1 MRTVHT
7 LLALT
12 VSFLTLASE
21 SLFARQLASYHEPS
35 TLESVYG
42 MDHTPIPS
50 RKSKMR
56 LSVLPYHQHA
66 ANAKDNDHEKVPLG
80 DRLGQINMLGL
91 LINDGPSSY
100 ENKFGTAGAESDSA
114 LHAAYD
120 ALADHVDGNAADDI
134 FLGDTYEPL
143 DSTDVRSSWGKYR
156 TELNYRR
163 IGLRS
168 GLDYCFSNGVG
179 VAVRSGL
186 SEYSIRASYLPNPVY
201 NTTTASWENASIP
214 ADTGTAVKVMESKL
228 MSQGRQ
234 LAIGTD
240 LGVDFAGVSTT
251 GLEDTSIELY
261 WRKGFS
267 MKDAE
272 GDHVVTAIPYV
283 SVGVTLPTAEK
294 KKTSRLYDIALGN
307 DGFYGFT
314 GQAEVSFNFPGMVK
328 IGAGACVTIFDEANI
343 GKQYVPTSEYQYTL
357 YPWQTTVT
365 KRPGALWKVYATM
378 KAHHFIDYLSCYMSY
393 VLVAHERDS
402 ISLSGTNKALFLP
415 LKLAQDGQYNAQL
428 LHIGFEYEVTP
439 ALRFGLGV
447 QSVFAGKK
455 IWKTSTVAGS
465 LSFVF

>member
-1 MRTVHT
+1 MRTVHK
-7 LLALT
+7 LLAVASVFLT
-12 VSFLTLASE
+12 VSSGTVMP
-21 SLFARQLASYHEPS
+21 RQLAAFHEPS

-50 RKSKMR
+50 RKSQMR
-56 LSVLPYHQHA
+56 LSILPYHQHA
-66 ANAKDNDHEKVPLG
+66 ANAKDAEHEKVPLG

-91 LINDGPSSY
+91 LINDDPSPY
-100 ENKFGTAGAESDSA
+100 ENKFGATGAEADSA

-120 ALADHVDGNAADDI
+120 GLQDHVDGTADDDI
-134 FLGDTYEPL
+134 FLGATYEPL
-143 DSTDVRSSWGKYR
+143 SSDDVRSGWGKYR
-156 TELNYRR
+156 TDLTYRR
-163 IGLRS
+163 IGLRG

-186 SEYSIRASYLPNPVY
+186 SEYSVRASYLPNPVF
-201 NTTTASWENASIP
+201 NTTTSKWENASIA
-214 ADTGTAVKVMESKL
+214 ADTGTAVKVMQSKL

-240 LGVDFAGVSTT
+240 LGVDFGGVSTT
-251 GLEDTSIELY
+251 GLEDTSIEIY

-267 MKDAE
+267 MKDDE
-272 GDHVVTAIPYV
+272 GDHVVTTIPYV
-283 SVGVTLPTAEK
+283 AVGVTLPTAEK
-294 KKTSRLYDIALGN
+294 KKTGRLYDIALGN

-314 GQAEVSFNFPGMVK
+314 GQAEVSFNFPGMLK

-343 GKQYVPTSEYQYTL
+343 GKQYVPTSDHQYTL

-365 KRPGALWKVYATM
+365 KRPGALWKVYATL

-393 VLVAHERDS
+393 ILVAHERDT
-402 ISLSGTNKALFLP
+402 ISLSGTNKAQFLP
-415 LKLAQDGQYNAQL
+415 LKLAKDGQYNAQL
-428 LHIGFEYEVTP
+428 LHVGFEYEVTP

-447 QSVFAGKK
+447 QSVFAGKH